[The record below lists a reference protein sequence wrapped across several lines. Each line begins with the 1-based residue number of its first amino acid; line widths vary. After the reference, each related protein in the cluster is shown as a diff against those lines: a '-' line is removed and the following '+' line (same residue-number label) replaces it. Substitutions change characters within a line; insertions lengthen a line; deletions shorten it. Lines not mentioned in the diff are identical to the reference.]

1 MGARAPRA
9 SRVERGGFLGR
20 GDRGLNSHLS
30 LTVSHSLCR
39 VTHNTSVTHTSHGTH
54 SRVPASRGSPRR
66 SRPGS
71 PPPRTVRCDAH
82 TRSSLYSLTLSELLK
97 DSKNTRGDPRGRATE
112 RVRRRHP
119 TPTTGATHVGGHTS
133 GHRSWGAGRGPA
145 DAWPGVW
152 RVACRSRAERGVHS
166 ARAEVRRGSG
176 LASWP
181 KAASRHYIN
190 FNAFLS
196 NQ

>member
-1 MGARAPRA
+1 MRLHRWARAPRA
-9 SRVERGGFLGR
+9 SRVERGGF
-20 GDRGLNSHLS
+20 
-30 LTVSHSLCR
+30 
-39 VTHNTSVTHTSHGTH
+39 
-54 SRVPASRGSPRR
+54 
-66 SRPGS
+66 SRPRSQLSSLSHCLSQSLQGHTQHIS
-71 PPPRTVRCDAH
+71 YTHLTRHTLPGPGKPRLSASVSPQFPPPPRTVRCDAH

-119 TPTTGATHVGGHTS
+119 TPTTGATRVGLGAHT

-166 ARAEVRRGSG
+166 ARAEVRRVR
-176 LASWP
+176 ARHSWP
-181 KAASRHYIN
+181 SRKPPLYK
-190 FNAFLS
+190 F
-196 NQ
+196 

>member
-9 SRVERGGFLGR
+9 SRVERGGFLG
-20 GDRGLNSHLS
+20 RGLNSHLS

-66 SRPGS
+66 SRPSS
-71 PPPRTVRCDAH
+71 PPPRALCAV
-82 TRSSLYSLTLSELLK
+82 TRTHALASTLSLSPSY
-97 DSKNTRGDPRGRATE
+97 SKTQKTRVGIREGERQSACADATRPPPPE
-112 RVRRRHP
+112 P
-119 TPTTGATHVGGHTS
+119 HVGGHTS

-181 KAASRHYIN
+181 SRKPPLYK
-190 FNAFLS
+190 F
-196 NQ
+196 

>member
-9 SRVERGGFLGR
+9 SRVERGGDFSDAVSTLI
-20 GDRGLNSHLS
+20 SLS
-30 LTVSHSLCR
+30 LSLIVSAGSHT
-39 VTHNTSVTHTSHGTH
+39 THQLHTPHTAH
-54 SRVPASRGSPRR
+54 T
-66 SRPGS
+66 PGS
-71 PPPRTVRCDAH
+71 RQAAALRVGLAPVPPPRALCAV
-82 TRSSLYSLTLSELLK
+82 TRTHALASTLSLSPSY
-97 DSKNTRGDPRGRATE
+97 SKTQKTRVGIREGERQSACADATRPPPPE
-112 RVRRRHP
+112 P
-119 TPTTGATHVGGHTS
+119 HVGGHTS